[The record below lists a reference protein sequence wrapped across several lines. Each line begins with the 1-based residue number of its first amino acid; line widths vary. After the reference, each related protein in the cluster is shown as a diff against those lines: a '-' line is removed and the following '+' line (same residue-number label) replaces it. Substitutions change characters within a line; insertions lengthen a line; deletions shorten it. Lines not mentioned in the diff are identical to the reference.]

1 MNFGLS
7 FSYVFKDKEWFKK
20 VAIPAL
26 CSLIPVVGQF
36 IVMGWGLKATKNV
49 IEGNVENAL
58 PKLDFGADLGRGFM
72 AFLITFIYAIPGAI
86 IGGIA
91 GGLFGAAGGS
101 EDFLQILLTL
111 VGVCFGLVGF
121 LLLLLIIFM
130 GFAAVANYVAK
141 GQFGAAFNFKEV
153 FGLLKKSFVSWL
165 LVLVVG
171 RDVWLSLGSLAYRHW
186 VGPLQIEPLLI
197 SKINTFFQILLV
209 LGAIF
214 KVGILNLDPV
224 WVQLLIVIVTFTTVT
239 SGVAYTVVWGRR
251 AWRHFHAPVDSR
263 ISPSA

>member
-1 MNFGLS
+1 MVSRTPLTAMNLR
-7 FSYVFKDKEWFKK
+7 
-20 VAIPAL
+20 
-26 CSLIPVVGQF
+26 Q
-36 IVMGWGLKATKNV
+36 
-49 IEGNVENAL
+49 L
-58 PKLDFGADLGRGFM
+58 PN
-72 AFLITFIYAIPGAI
+72 LITLSR
-86 IGGIA
+86 
-91 GGLFGAAGGS
+91 LFLTVPIVW
-101 EDFLQILLTL
+101 FLYR
-111 VGVCFGLVGF
+111 GDYWSA
-121 LLLLLIIFM
+121 LLLL
-130 GFAAVANYVAK
+130 AVAGLTDALDGYLVRRYGWATRL
-141 GQFGAAFNFKEV
+141 GAWLDPAADKILV
-153 FGLLKKSFVSWL
+153 LGIYLSVTLSGLLPIWL